1 MVQCPIAVGDTG
13 TGACYVLGVA
23 LRHLAR
29 IRRAPGY
36 VLGVALRHL
45 ARIRRAPG
53 YVLGV
58 ALRHLA
64 RIRPAISLSSHPEL
78 LPLPYDAM
86 CSQISF
92 FYRFV
97 LSFSLWHVISIC
109 GDWL

>member
-45 ARIRRAPG
+45 ARIR
-53 YVLGV
+53 
-58 ALRHLA
+58 
-64 RIRPAISLSSHPEL
+64 PAISLSSHPEL
-78 LPLPYDAM
+78 LPLPYYAM

-92 FYRFV
+92 CALFLALARDID
-97 LSFSLWHVISIC
+97 LWGLAVVRYPCFGKHRQLI
-109 GDWL
+109 LE